1 MALSARKRQQKVE
14 RRNAKQKARQ
24 KAQAQKY
31 AGGLAARLEKA
42 ATAPILHC
50 YRTGAAEAEGI
61 ANVLISRLLP
71 SGNVA
76 FAAFL
81 VDFYCLGVK
90 NAMCDVASREAYEG
104 RILGPLFRD
113 HGMTR
118 MRPEA
123 ARKLVEGAVA
133 YARDLGFAPHPD
145 YASAKAIFGDI
156 DPAATTETF
165 TYGKDGKPYFIAG
178 PHDTPARC
186 ARIMRMLTDRR
197 GAQGFDYI
205 VGISPDR
212 LGEFD
217 LEEIDGEVL
226 ALEDERERPGE

>member
-24 KAQAQKY
+24 RTQAQKF

-50 YRTGAAEAEGI
+50 YRTSAAEAEGI
-61 ANVLISRLLP
+61 ANVLVSRLLP

-76 FAAFL
+76 FAVFL
-81 VDFYCLGVK
+81 VDLYCLGVK
-90 NAMCDVASREAYEG
+90 NAVCDVGSRGAYESRVFG
-104 RILGPLFRD
+104 QIFRNHD
-113 HGMTR
+113 MTR
-118 MRPEA
+118 MQPEA

-145 YASAKAIFGDI
+145 YATAKAIFGDL

-165 TYGKDGKPYFIAG
+165 TYGKDGKPFFISG

-186 ARIMRMLTDRR
+186 RKIVSMLTARC
-197 GAQGFDYI
+197 GAEGFHYVI
-205 VGISPDR
+205 GLSPYR
-212 LGEFD
+212 LDEFD
-217 LEEIDGEVL
+217 LEEIDGEAVIY
-226 ALEDERERPGE
+226 EDEPSP